1 MYWGSN
7 RKSVSLS
14 RKNKSPSHSYIVCDA
29 SSIGSLGQA
38 IAQNT
43 TSGPVKPEV
52 GFLAAVSATN
62 GPRCP
67 ATWPVAARAVRC
79 RRLRGARKTGG
90 LIPGWRVGYCPK
102 PPKLWEVLRKIW
114 SSDLDQSTNLHTSDN
129 LLP

>member
-43 TSGPVKPEV
+43 TSGPVKPE
-52 GFLAAVSATN
+52 GFLAAVSAPKRSPLPGN
-62 GPRCP
+62 VARRRARCAVP
-67 ATWPVAARAVRC
+67 TSARC
-79 RRLRGARKTGG
+79 EENWWSNSRLAGGVLPQTPKT
-90 LIPGWRVGYCPK
+90 VG
-102 PPKLWEVLRKIW
+102 
-114 SSDLDQSTNLHTSDN
+114 SFT
-129 LLP
+129 